1 MQQERPVMGSPV
13 LSSEDL
19 HTWNSH
25 PATHREWQT
34 HSELSEP
41 DQRLRHIQ
49 KMEVVGKFAGG
60 IAHDLNNILTVIV
73 GSSQLLLDHP
83 EVGQSAGQRVQQ
95 ILDAGFRAANL
106 TSQLLSFSR
115 KQTPRRMIVNLNRI
129 IADSTNMIRFL
140 IGNRIELTTM
150 LAADLLNIS
159 ADPVQMEQVLINL
172 CVNARDAMALG
183 GSIFIE
189 SENVEVRQAE
199 MAGDGFAMKPG
210 RYVRVSVSDTGI
222 GMDENV
228 RSRLFEPFFTT
239 KGIGEGTGLGLAMA
253 YGIIKNHDGFIDV
266 DSERGRGT
274 TFRLYL
280 PLQDSDRPELRVAPD
295 SNGKQ
300 VDNPQKTH
308 GTVLLVEDEEN
319 MVHLV
324 QDLLE
329 HNGYRVLPAFDGAQ
343 AIGLYQDHHDEIDL
357 VLLDLG
363 LPKVAGWDV
372 IQKIQQQNPKVSI
385 LVASGYIEPEIK
397 SRMDAA
403 GVKRF
408 LYKPYLPDD
417 VVRTVHELLLNR

>member
-172 CVNARDAMALG
+172 CVNARDAMPQG

-189 SENVEVRQAE
+189 SENVEVDNSETKAE
-199 MAGDGFAMKPG
+199 GLTMKPG
-210 RYVRVSVSDTGI
+210 RYVCLSVSDTGT
-222 GMDENV
+222 GMDQATLAQV
-228 RSRLFEPFFTT
+228 FEPFFTT
-239 KGIGEGTGLGLAMA
+239 KQPDKGMGLGLATVQCIVKHGSGYVRA
-253 YGIIKNHDGFIDV
+253 ESKPREGSVFSVYLPAVAEAATATLSDTR
-266 DSERGRGT
+266 EALRGT
-274 TFRLYL
+274 ETL
-280 PLQDSDRPELRVAPD
+280 
-295 SNGKQ
+295 
-300 VDNPQKTH
+300 
-308 GTVLLVEDEEN
+308 LLVEDSAPMREAWRKFLKGLGYTVLEAADAERAQLIAANRNDIAAVVADIRLPGISGLTLAECLRKLRPGLKVLQMTAPASGFVNYGFPDEN
-319 MVHLV
+319 TVFVRKPFTPDALARK
-324 QDLLE
+324 L
-329 HNGYRVLPAFDGAQ
+329 RS
-343 AIGLYQDHHDEIDL
+343 
-357 VLLDLG
+357 LLDR
-363 LPKVAGWDV
+363 V
-372 IQKIQQQNPKVSI
+372 Q
-385 LVASGYIEPEIK
+385 
-397 SRMDAA
+397 
-403 GVKRF
+403 
-408 LYKPYLPDD
+408 
-417 VVRTVHELLLNR
+417 